1 MRQPARSRFTLAA
14 RRPRT
19 FALAGLLLS
28 IALPAAAPGA
38 QGSLVEAARRPELA
52 MPDELPK
59 LPDVPYVASPME
71 VVHAMLE
78 MAKTGKG
85 DVVYDLGCG
94 DGRIVIAAVR
104 DHGAARGVCVE
115 IDPLLVEEARE
126 HAREAGVEDRIR
138 FIEGDLFEVDLS
150 PATVVTL
157 YLLPDVN
164 LRLRPKLL
172 RELRPGSRVVSS
184 SFDMGEWEPQESDRV
199 WGKNIYLWTIP
210 RRDRSREH

>member
-1 MRQPARSRFTLAA
+1 HRPLPLHPRHRPAPREIATRAIAATRGASGMRQPARSRFTLAA

-104 DHGAARGVCVE
+104 DH
-115 IDPLLVEEARE
+115 
-126 HAREAGVEDRIR
+126 
-138 FIEGDLFEVDLS
+138 
-150 PATVVTL
+150 
-157 YLLPDVN
+157 
-164 LRLRPKLL
+164 
-172 RELRPGSRVVSS
+172 
-184 SFDMGEWEPQESDRV
+184 
-199 WGKNIYLWTIP
+199 
-210 RRDRSREH
+210 